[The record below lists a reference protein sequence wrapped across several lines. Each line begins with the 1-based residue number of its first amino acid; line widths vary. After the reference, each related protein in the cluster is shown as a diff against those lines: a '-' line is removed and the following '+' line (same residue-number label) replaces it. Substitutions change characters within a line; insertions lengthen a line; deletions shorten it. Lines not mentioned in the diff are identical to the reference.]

1 MEASRKANC
10 VVPLLPTAADAFD
23 VTKKTVNTVEKLPK
37 KFGPPD
43 VWCKEMPLDSY
54 RVRTETKDS

>member
-10 VVPLLPTAADAFD
+10 VVVPLLPTAADAFD
-23 VTKKTVNTVEKLPK
+23 VTKKTVNTVEKSPK

-43 VWCKEMPLDSY
+43 APAKKFLHTTPVRMP
-54 RVRTETKDS
+54 V